1 MDETIL
7 GGFNDSMK
15 SSPNG
20 KPDFRTAIS
29 NAIVS
34 NRRLRLGV
42 TTVLGLSLI
51 GVEPVVAQNAGA
63 DFCASQLADTI
74 RNIFNLIQW
83 GGPLL
88 GGVIAIG
95 SMVLMPVSSVER
107 KVRLKEMRNQAIV
120 YGVIAASLGTLILRF
135 ILNNIVV
142 GGLSCGF

>member
-1 MDETIL
+1 
-7 GGFNDSMK
+7 MK

-51 GVEPVVAQNAGA
+51 GVEPVLAQNAGA